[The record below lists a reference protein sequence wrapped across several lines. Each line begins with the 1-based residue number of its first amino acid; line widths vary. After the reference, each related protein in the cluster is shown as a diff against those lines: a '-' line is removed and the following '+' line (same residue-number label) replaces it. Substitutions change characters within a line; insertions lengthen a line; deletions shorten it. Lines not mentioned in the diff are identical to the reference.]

1 MRKWFTITMIAV
13 CAGQLACA
21 SVGGVDEAAQGRSE
35 SRRRLA
41 HMKLERGQVE
51 LAIREYQTAIGEW
64 EADPENHF
72 GIAEA
77 YRQKGELALA
87 EQHLLRTL
95 VLDANHQEARLN
107 LAVVYLQLERWADSI
122 RESNVLIDDPTFLR
136 PVRALVNRGW
146 AHYKSGDFAAA
157 ERDLL
162 QAVREEGSNHQA
174 HLDLGIVLYE
184 KGDVVES
191 IRHLEK
197 VVELV
202 ERHPHAK
209 LGPLEAQAR
218 FHLAKAHVKL
228 GHREKAIQELRA
240 AVERGGDGE
249 WGQKSKEYLSVL
261 Q

>member
-1 MRKWFTITMIAV
+1 M
-13 CAGQLACA
+13 LALFA
-21 SVGGVDEAAQGRSE
+21 LQGCTGAKGPSEETQSRSE

-51 LAIREYQTAIGEW
+51 LAIREYQHALEEW

-77 YRQKGELALA
+77 YRRKGSLDLA
-87 EQHLLRTL
+87 EQHLERALA
-95 VLDANHQEARLN
+95 LDPKHQEARLN
-107 LAVVYLQLERWADSI
+107 LSVVYMQQERWIESI
-122 RESNVLIDDPTFLR
+122 RESTVLIEDPTFLR

-146 AHYKSGDFAAA
+146 AYYKSGDIAAA
-157 ERDLL
+157 ERDLQ

-174 HLDLGIVLYE
+174 RLDLGIVLFDR
-184 KGDVVES
+184 GDVIES
-191 IRHLEK
+191 MRQLER
-197 VVELV
+197 VVELI
-202 ERHPHAK
+202 ERRPHAGF
-209 LGPLEAQAR
+209 GPLEAQAR

-228 GHREKAIQELRA
+228 GQRERAIQQLRA

-249 WGQKSKEYLSVL
+249 WGQKSREYLGVL